1 MLFTQEFKNALI
13 GRDTFSLIIF
23 ISDLSLSLSPC
34 VCVCVCVTLGFQT
47 IDDPFYSF
55 TSFLFTLF

>member
-34 VCVCVCVTLGFQT
+34 VCVCVTLGFQT

-55 TSFLFTLF
+55 LFTLF

>member
-1 MLFTQEFKNALI
+1 MLSTQEFKNALT

-23 ISDLSLSLSPC
+23 ISDLSLSLSLS
-34 VCVCVCVTLGFQT
+34 VCVCVTLGFQT

>member
-34 VCVCVCVTLGFQT
+34 VCVCVTLGFQT

>member
-1 MLFTQEFKNALI
+1 MLSTQEFENALI

-23 ISDLSLSLSPC
+23 ISDLSLSLSLP
-34 VCVCVCVTLGFQT
+34 VCVTLGFQT